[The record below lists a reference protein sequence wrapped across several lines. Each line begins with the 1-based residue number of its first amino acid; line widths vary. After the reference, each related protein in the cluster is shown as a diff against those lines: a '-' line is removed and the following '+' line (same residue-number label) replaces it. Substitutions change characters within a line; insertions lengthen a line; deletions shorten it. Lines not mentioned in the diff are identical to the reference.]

1 MHRSIFHSDKLC
13 PLLAGMICVCC
24 LLSGCRMQ
32 ARTEIFA
39 SKEGYLV
46 TIGED
51 PTDKDTRWAKYLY
64 EHLKKRAN
72 DDEMVAFGVSEK
84 EMWRVIIHIDPTLQE
99 GFRIAIKGSDIEL
112 TATDDRQMLWLQY
125 QLIKKIS
132 KEDPRIDG
140 SDLPPAIINLTDTC
154 GTFAFD
160 YQSIYSPSGLNPDYT
175 GVMGLNNFD
184 DSWGIWGHNLRKVLG
199 DNVDKVYATIHGKTD
214 DSQLCFSSEEMY
226 RQIESYIADNIGEKG
241 NSRFVIAPD
250 DTPYA
255 CTCASCTAMGNT
267 EKNATPAVTELLL
280 RLSQRFPKH
289 SFFTISYLSTKQVTD
304 KQLPS
309 NAGIIVSAIDFPLR
323 RIDGKNAQ
331 EKKFMQQLNQWK
343 KVTKNIYIWDYINN
357 FDDYLTPFPI
367 LKIAQQRLRFFK
379 QNGAS
384 GIFFNGSVYSYSSFD
399 EMRTFVLSAL
409 LINPELPVEELVRDY
424 FNQEYPLS
432 KKWLYDY
439 YINLENSVQSGK
451 KLGIYAGIAE
461 LEQSFLNPEK
471 FIKFYDEMGDYVSD
485 AKGKERKKLHE
496 LQTALSYTRLE
507 MGRNHSY
514 DPYGYAQRNGKQIQ
528 PTPQARKWLTQL
540 KEHHAFTGMEYYNE
554 SADEIDYYI
563 KEWEQYILA
572 SDIKKNLFLGIMPSS
587 TPPTDKD
594 GLKRLTDSTH
604 GLPGNYH
611 CGWTTLPKEEYEISL
626 PVKGINKTGNIYISF
641 LNLPRHRFYPPRQ
654 IEISKDGAI
663 YKTINLETDDS
674 VEKGELVKTTTLIDL
689 NGAEQVNIKIMGAK
703 KPRAQIGIDEIVFVP

>member
-384 GIFFNGSVYSYSSFD
+384 GIFFNGSGYSYSSFD

>member
-24 LLSGCRMQ
+24 LLSGCHMQ

-39 SKEGYLV
+39 SKEGYLI

-84 EMWRVIIHIDPTLQE
+84 EMWRVIIRIDPTLQE
-99 GFRIAIKGSDIEL
+99 GFRMAIKGSDIEL
-112 TATDDRQMLWLQY
+112 TAADDRQMLWLQY

-132 KEDPRIDG
+132 KEDPRING

-226 RQIESYIADNIGEKG
+226 RQIESYIVDNIGEKG
-241 NSRFVIAPD
+241 SSRFVIAPD

-289 SFFTISYLSTKQVTD
+289 SFFTISYLSTKQITD

-331 EKKFMQQLNQWK
+331 EKSLC
-343 KVTKNIYIWDYINN
+343 
-357 FDDYLTPFPI
+357 
-367 LKIAQQRLRFFK
+367 
-379 QNGAS
+379 
-384 GIFFNGSVYSYSSFD
+384 
-399 EMRTFVLSAL
+399 
-409 LINPELPVEELVRDY
+409 
-424 FNQEYPLS
+424 
-432 KKWLYDY
+432 
-439 YINLENSVQSGK
+439 NS
-451 KLGIYAGIAE
+451 
-461 LEQSFLNPEK
+461 
-471 FIKFYDEMGDYVSD
+471 
-485 AKGKERKKLHE
+485 
-496 LQTALSYTRLE
+496 
-507 MGRNHSY
+507 
-514 DPYGYAQRNGKQIQ
+514 
-528 PTPQARKWLTQL
+528 
-540 KEHHAFTGMEYYNE
+540 
-554 SADEIDYYI
+554 
-563 KEWEQYILA
+563 
-572 SDIKKNLFLGIMPSS
+572 
-587 TPPTDKD
+587 
-594 GLKRLTDSTH
+594 
-604 GLPGNYH
+604 
-611 CGWTTLPKEEYEISL
+611 
-626 PVKGINKTGNIYISF
+626 
-641 LNLPRHRFYPPRQ
+641 
-654 IEISKDGAI
+654 
-663 YKTINLETDDS
+663 
-674 VEKGELVKTTTLIDL
+674 
-689 NGAEQVNIKIMGAK
+689 
-703 KPRAQIGIDEIVFVP
+703 

>member
-99 GFRIAIKGSDIEL
+99 GFRITIKGSDIEL

-226 RQIESYIADNIGEKG
+226 RQIESYIVDNIGEKG
-241 NSRFVIAPD
+241 SSRFVIAPD

-384 GIFFNGSVYSYSSFD
+384 GIFFNGSGYSYSSFD
-399 EMRTFVLSAL
+399 EMRTFVLSVL

-471 FIKFYDEMGDYVSD
+471 FTKFYDEMGDYVSD

-528 PTPQARKWLTQL
+528 PTPQVRKWLTQL

-611 CGWTTLPKEEYEISL
+611 CGWTTLPKEKYEISL

-674 VEKGELVKTTTLIDL
+674 VEKGELVKITTPIDL
-689 NGAEQVNIKIMGAK
+689 NRAELVSIKVMGAK
-703 KPRAQIGIDEIVFVP
+703 KPRAQIGIDEIAFVP

>member
-99 GFRIAIKGSDIEL
+99 GFRITIKGSDIEL

-226 RQIESYIADNIGEKG
+226 RQIESYIVDNIGEKG
-241 NSRFVIAPD
+241 SSRFVIAPD

-384 GIFFNGSVYSYSSFD
+384 GIFFNGSGYSYSSFD
-399 EMRTFVLSAL
+399 EMRTFVLSVL

-471 FIKFYDEMGDYVSD
+471 FTKFYDEMGDYVSD

-528 PTPQARKWLTQL
+528 PTPQVRKWLTQL

-611 CGWTTLPKEEYEISL
+611 CGWTTLPKEKYEISL

-674 VEKGELVKTTTLIDL
+674 VEKGELVKITTPIDL
-689 NGAEQVNIKIMGAK
+689 NRAELVSIKVMGAK
-703 KPRAQIGIDEIVFVP
+703 KSRAQIGIDEIVFVP